1 MAIILIAAGFI
12 LYCMLSHFLSYTVL
26 KNRILKQRKWDLN
39 ICCGNTD
46 GGGINADIV
55 RHKDVPNFRLVKDIY
70 NLPFKTGEFD
80 QVLCSHTIEH
90 VDDPARF
97 FTELKRVGK
106 EVTIVI
112 PPLYDITAALNF
124 FEHKTL
130 FFSFKKKHCFLP
142 GHARLPLS
150 AFVHKYLGQSIE
162 ASAVPLAAIFSRLR
176 SKVR

>member
-12 LYCMLSHFLSYTVL
+12 LYGMLSHYISYTVL
-26 KNRILKQRKWDLN
+26 KNRILKRQKWDLN

-70 NLPFKTGEFD
+70 NLPFDTGQFD
-80 QVLCSHTIEH
+80 NVLCSHTIEH
-90 VDDPARF
+90 VDNPERF
-97 FTELKRVGK
+97 FSELKRVGK

-130 FFSFKKKHCFLP
+130 FFSFKKEHRRLP
-142 GHARLPLS
+142 GHVRLPLA
-150 AFVHKYLGQSIE
+150 AFIHKHFGQNIE
-162 ASAVPLAAIFSRLR
+162 ASSVPLATLFPRFR
-176 SKVR
+176 GKG